1 MKTTIAKK
9 EEVNQKWYLID
20 AKDKVLGRIATTIA
34 NKLRGKDKPTFSP
47 HMDCGDHVIVINTD
61 KIKLTGA
68 KMDGKKYYTHSGYPG
83 AIKEESAK
91 RLMER
96 KPTRVLELAISGM
109 LPKNR
114 LRKVFMKKLKLYAGE
129 EHQHSAQS
137 PEKLEV

>member
-1 MKTTIAKK
+1 MKTTIVKK

-114 LRKVFMKKLKLYAGE
+114 LRKVFMKKLKLYPGE